1 MNKLTKISLAIGLA
15 TVMGLSSI
23 SIAQEEGKKKEKG
36 AQGQGANATEPW
48 TDWLDRDNPSGKG
61 DYETVKDFVAAGIID
76 PGPLGIQ
83 CRTLGGQPWQA
94 AGQVYSCDATVG
106 GVCVNSKQVGGA
118 QCLDYEVRFRYQP
131 NKP

>member
-1 MNKLTKISLAIGLA
+1 MKNLSKISYAISLAAVTGLFS
-15 TVMGLSSI
+15 VL
-23 SIAQEEGKKKEKG
+23 IAQAQSEKAGG
-36 AQGQGANATEPW
+36 AKSQGNSATEPW

-61 DYETVKDFVAAGIID
+61 DYETVKDFVTAGMID
-76 PGPLGIQ
+76 PDPVGIQ
-83 CRTLGGQPWQA
+83 CRTLDGQPWQA
-94 AGQVYSCDATVG
+94 AGQVYSCDAAVG